1 MGRTAIRSMT
11 SLGEMIEAIY
21 ASPVDGGGWRDAMQL
36 LHARFGSNMEALYFL
51 DYADQSK
58 RIVEL
63 QGVEPCWL
71 ERFNSMYF
79 RADNPWVQHAAWGQ
93 RPGAVRTGRQLAE
106 HVGDADVLR
115 RSTYFNEWMR
125 PQRFEH
131 IMGVTSYAQDGVIAN
146 ISLFRPP
153 DRPWFD
159 DAEIADMQALTPH
172 IQRAFGFCMRLESA
186 TQSARLG
193 LAALDALAEGFALVD
208 EHGRLRHAN
217 PALESWL
224 RKGDLLEEKAGRLQ
238 ACTPAGAQTLAAL
251 IADTALGLAPHPGG
265 VDLIGPGGQILNA
278 RAMPVRG
285 AGLRYLPARAY
296 VLLMFSE
303 PRADDAARLQQA
315 GARYRLTRAEQR
327 LALHLAAGTSL
338 RDAAQRCG
346 IGYGTARGYLKLLF
360 QKTGTH
366 RQGELVALLLGS
378 DSQG

>member
-21 ASPVDGGGWRDAMQL
+21 ASPVDGGGWHDVMQL
-36 LHARFGSNMEALYFL
+36 LRTHFGSNMEALYFL

-71 ERFNSMYF
+71 ERFNPMYF

-93 RPGAVRTGRQLAE
+93 QPGAVRTGRQLAE
-106 HVGDADVLR
+106 YTGDADVLR

-159 DAEIADMQALTPH
+159 DAEIDDMQALTPH

-186 TQSARLG
+186 TQSERLG
-193 LAALDALAEGFALVD
+193 LAALDTLAEGFALVD
-208 EHGRLRHAN
+208 EHGGLRHAN
-217 PALESWL
+217 PVLEGWL
-224 RKGDLLEEKAGRLQ
+224 RAASVLKAKAGRLQ
-238 ACTPAGAQTLAAL
+238 ARAPRAAQQLAAL

-265 VDLIGPGGQILNA
+265 VVLTGLGGQVLNV

-285 AGLRYLPARAY
+285 AGLRYLPARTY

-303 PRADDAARLQQA
+303 PRAGDGARLQWA
-315 GARYRLTRAEQR
+315 GTHYRLTRAEQR

-338 RDAAQRCG
+338 RAAAERCG
-346 IGYGTARGYLKLLF
+346 IGYGTARGYLKVLF

-366 RQGELVALLLGS
+366 RQGELVARLLGQ
-378 DSQG
+378 DPPG